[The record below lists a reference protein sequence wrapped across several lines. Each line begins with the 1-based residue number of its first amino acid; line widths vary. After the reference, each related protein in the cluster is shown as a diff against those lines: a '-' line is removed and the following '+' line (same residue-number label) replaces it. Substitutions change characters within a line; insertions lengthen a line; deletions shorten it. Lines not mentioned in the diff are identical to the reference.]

1 MKWRLE
7 CQNGALYFCK
17 FCFPCGCASAQCVP
31 DAKWLSCL
39 RCFHVMLSIVYD
51 TCLFC
56 FSISKRPPA
65 YFVWRFRYR
74 NKTRNKKNSP
84 FSFKRSTI
92 GHPSIVHRRR
102 NIDGAVP
109 LNP

>member
-7 CQNGALYFCK
+7 CHSGALYFRN

-31 DAKWLSCL
+31 DAMWLSCL

-51 TCLFC
+51 TRLFC

-74 NKTRNKKNSP
+74 NKTRRKLP
-84 FSFKRSTI
+84 FLF
-92 GHPSIVHRRR
+92 
-102 NIDGAVP
+102 
-109 LNP
+109 

>member
-1 MKWRLE
+1 MKLRLE
-7 CQNGALYFCK
+7 CQNGSLYFCK

-56 FSISKRPPA
+56 FSISRRPPA

-74 NKTRNKKNSP
+74 NKTRNKKTPLSLLNVRQLATLLS
-84 FSFKRSTI
+84 S
-92 GHPSIVHRRR
+92 
-102 NIDGAVP
+102 IDGETLMV
-109 LNP
+109 LCL